1 MTKGVICLQRAFRNK
16 LAEISKEEFSDYLLP
31 HIIFNSCREATI
43 EGSKGIIEY
52 KPNKVRVNCGN
63 YILLF
68 KGNNLSVKAP
78 TTEEITV
85 SGEIVAFE
93 FCSC

>member
-1 MTKGVICLQRAFRNK
+1 MTKGVIGLQRALRNK
-16 LAEISKEEFSDYLLP
+16 IAEISKEEFSDYLMP
-31 HIIFNSCREATI
+31 HVIFNSCKEATV

-52 KPNKVRVNCGN
+52 KPNKVRVNCGK

-68 KGNNLSVKAP
+68 KGNDLSVKAP

-85 SGEIVAFE
+85 SGEIVTFE